1 MAVDG
6 QTKTFWASKYDDTA
20 DPVEFLVDL
29 GSTHTLQNMDIL
41 WEFPARAFSV
51 SLATDG
57 DHFTEVFATDANVM
71 PTSRLAFGGS
81 EGRKV
86 RITMKEVRPSAGHE
100 STDRLQSNG
109 LKDLLTLCLFC
120 RIAASS
126 NGCNVCWLFVKLCTN
141 LVLRCYT

>member
-1 MAVDG
+1 MDG

-20 DPVEFLVDL
+20 DAVEFLVDL
-29 GSTHTLQNMDIL
+29 GSTQTLQNMDIL

-51 SLATDG
+51 SLSTDG

-71 PTSRLAFGGS
+71 TTSRLALGGS

-86 RITMKEVRPSAGHE
+86 RITMKEVRPRAGHE
-100 STDRLQSNG
+100 SVVRLRPHC
-109 LKDLLTLCLFC
+109 LRDLRAFLMFAYC

-126 NGCNVCWLFVKLCTN
+126 NRCDVC
-141 LVLRCYT
+141 